1 MKRRHTFTALLLLL
15 TVLAISAL
23 TGCGSKAPTAQ
34 DAQNYAKAVLDLMC
48 TGDYDHSIKLADVE
62 EGKELE
68 MRDQM
73 IDDTIASLAG
83 ENGLSEEVQAE
94 FKEVFVEA
102 FSKCNYTV
110 GSAAPDEQGE
120 FDVSISIEPL
130 KLFAGMEEKLD
141 AQISSAFED
150 VDDAS
155 SLSTEEYN
163 NRVFSLMAKLMKEN
177 LQTPSYD
184 APVEVVVHYGVLD
197 EESKSYGISEED
209 GARLGQVLFSTSL
222 D

>member
-1 MKRRHTFTALLLLL
+1 
-15 TVLAISAL
+15 
-23 TGCGSKAPTAQ
+23 
-34 DAQNYAKAVLDLMC
+34 MC

-120 FDVSISIEPL
+120 FPSR
-130 KLFAGMEEKLD
+130 
-141 AQISSAFED
+141 SS
-150 VDDAS
+150 
-155 SLSTEEYN
+155 
-163 NRVFSLMAKLMKEN
+163 R
-177 LQTPSYD
+177 
-184 APVEVVVHYGVLD
+184 
-197 EESKSYGISEED
+197 
-209 GARLGQVLFSTSL
+209 
-222 D
+222 

>member
-1 MKRRHTFTALLLLL
+1 
-15 TVLAISAL
+15 
-23 TGCGSKAPTAQ
+23 
-34 DAQNYAKAVLDLMC
+34 
-48 TGDYDHSIKLADVE
+48 
-62 EGKELE
+62 
-68 MRDQM
+68 
-73 IDDTIASLAG
+73 
-83 ENGLSEEVQAE
+83 
-94 FKEVFVEA
+94 
-102 FSKCNYTV
+102 
-110 GSAAPDEQGE
+110 
-120 FDVSISIEPL
+120 
-130 KLFAGMEEKLD
+130 MEEKLD

-222 D
+222 SPTTMI

>member
-1 MKRRHTFTALLLLL
+1 MLL
-15 TVLAISAL
+15 TVLAVSAL

-48 TGDYDHSIKLADVE
+48 TGDYDHSVKLADVE

-102 FSKCNYTV
+102 FSKCKYTV

-141 AQISSAFED
+141 AQISSAFVID
-150 VDDAS
+150 
-155 SLSTEEYN
+155 
-163 NRVFSLMAKLMKEN
+163 RRI
-177 LQTPSYD
+177 QQQ
-184 APVEVVVHYGVLD
+184 GVL
-197 EESKSYGISEED
+197 SYGQADEGKPANSFLRCTRR
-209 GARLGQVLFSTSL
+209 GRRALRSSG
-222 D
+222 

>member
-1 MKRRHTFTALLLLL
+1 MKRRHTFTALLMLL
-15 TVLAISAL
+15 TVLAVSAL

-73 IDDTIASLAG
+73 IEEVLASLAG
-83 ENGLSEEVQAE
+83 DTGLTEEVQDE
-94 FKEVFVEA
+94 FKDVFIEA
-102 FSKCNYTV
+102 FSKCKYTV
-110 GSAAPDEQGE
+110 GDAVEGDPGE
-120 FDVSISIEPL
+120 FDVSVSIEPL
-130 KLFAGMEEKLD
+130 KLFRGVQDKLE
-141 AQISSAFED
+141 AQSETLFDDVED
-150 VDDAS
+150 PS
-155 SLSTEEYN
+155 SLSQEEFNSRIY
-163 NRVFSLMAKLMKEN
+163 SLMAKLIKEN